1 MDGAERLLG
10 GEVYHYHS
18 KLTLKAPETGGAWN
32 WHQDYGYWYFNGN
45 LFPDMLS
52 VFIAIDPATEANGCL
67 QVIRGSAR
75 MGRLDHELVG
85 GQLTAEP
92 ERVAHALER
101 LEAVSCEMAAGD
113 ALFLHCN
120 TLHGSSKNTSK
131 QSRNVLLCCYNA
143 ARNDPYKD
151 HHMPRY
157 TPSAEAAGQ
166 RGQGTRRRP
175 CRSRPALHAPRGSP
189 GRSGGALDYRRILT
203 GRFFHEPLRVGTR
216 TRCCPGLGARR
227 IQGRPRAARE
237 EWPCQTSDFAIASD
251 HAGVGLKAVLRAA
264 LEEAGRVVID
274 LGPRG
279 DGPVDYPDF
288 AQALAR
294 EIESGR
300 ADRGVLICGSGIGM
314 SIAVNRSRAVRG
326 ALCRDEEEAR
336 LARAHNDANV
346 LALGARRV
354 SEDTARRCL
363 RAFLDTDFEGGRHI
377 ARVAKLS

>member
-1 MDGAERLLG
+1 MNDRRLNADEVARFQSDGYLLMPALFDAEEVALMCQALASDEGIGDRRNTMAMRDADGSFTTTVLWTDPGDDLFGAIARCERVVGGAERLLG

-18 KLTLKAPETGGAWN
+18 KLTLKAPETGGTWN

-67 QVIRGSAR
+67 QIIRGSAR

-101 LEAVSCEMAAGD
+101 LEVVSCEMAAGD

-131 QSRNVLLCCYNA
+131 QMPQRAALLL
-143 ARNDPYKD
+143 
-151 HHMPRY
+151 
-157 TPSAEAAGQ
+157 Q
-166 RGQGTRRRP
+166 RRP
-175 CRSRPALHAPRGSP
+175 QRPLQGPSHAALHAVCRSCRTARSRNAAASMPEPPGASCAPR
-189 GRSGGALDYRRILT
+189 I
-203 GRFFHEPLRVGTR
+203 TR
-216 TRCCPGLGARR
+216 TNRR
-227 IQGRPRAARE
+227 RSRRPTHPDGPLLPRAPKGRYSHKVLPGSWRSAYTGAATSRARGVAMPDE
-237 EWPCQTSDFAIASD
+237 RFAIASD

-279 DGPVDYPDF
+279 
-288 AQALAR
+288 
-294 EIESGR
+294 
-300 ADRGVLICGSGIGM
+300 
-314 SIAVNRSRAVRG
+314 
-326 ALCRDEEEAR
+326 
-336 LARAHNDANV
+336 
-346 LALGARRV
+346 
-354 SEDTARRCL
+354 
-363 RAFLDTDFEGGRHI
+363 
-377 ARVAKLS
+377 